1 MMTTSAS
8 LINSQP
14 TTPPF
19 DADKA
24 EAFVGRLLATLN
36 AGGLSMMISI
46 GHRTHL
52 FDALAELPPATS
64 QQIAAA
70 AGLHERYV
78 REWLNA
84 MTVGGIIHYEAPH
97 QTYHLPAEH
106 AAFLTRAVKA
116 DNFAVYFQ
124 HIGSLGSVEAEIA
137 DCFFNGGGVPYSH
150 FPRFHEVMAED
161 SGLTIVDALEDH
173 ILPAIPEVVERLAR
187 GIEVLDIGCGQ
198 GRAITKLARLF
209 PASQFTGYDLLPEV
223 VTVAN
228 AQVQAEGLN
237 NVQFKV
243 QDAEQIDECDHY
255 DLITTFDA
263 IHDQAHPDIVLRNI
277 HRALRSDGVYLMQD
291 IGASSHVDQNLEHPL
306 APFLYTISC
315 MHCMTVSLAAGG
327 MGLGTMWGRELALK
341 MLKEA
346 GFQQIDRL
354 ELTHD
359 PMNDYYVIRKG
370 GM

>member
-1 MMTTSAS
+1 MTTQAA
-8 LINSQP
+8 LTNNQP

-24 EAFVGRLLATLN
+24 EAFAGSLLATLN

-52 FDALAELPPATS
+52 FDVLAELPPATS

-70 AGLHERYV
+70 ASLHERYV

-84 MTVGGIIHYEAPH
+84 MTVGDIIHYEPTH
-97 QTYHLPAEH
+97 KTYHLPAEH
-106 AAFLTRAVKA
+106 AAFLTRAAKS

-124 HIGSLGSVEAEIA
+124 HIGSLGSVEEEIA
-137 DCFFNGGGVPYSH
+137 DCFFKGGGVPYAK
-150 FPRFHEVMAED
+150 FPRFHAVMAED
-161 SGLTIVDALEDH
+161 SGGTVVDALEEH
-173 ILPAIPEVVERLAR
+173 ILPAIPSLINRLAA
-187 GIEVLDIGCGQ
+187 GIQVLDIGCGQ
-198 GRAITKLARLF
+198 GRAISKLAHLF
-209 PASQFTGYDLLPEV
+209 PASQFTGYDLSEE
-223 VTVAN
+223 TIAVAQSQTRDLSN
-228 AQVQAEGLN
+228 I
-237 NVQFKV
+237 QFCV
-243 QDAEQIDECDHY
+243 QDAAQIAECDRY

-263 IHDQAHPDIVLRNI
+263 IHDQARPDILLRNI

-291 IGASSHVDQNLEHPL
+291 IRASSHVDQNLEHPV

-327 MGLGTMWGRELALK
+327 MGLGAMWGRETALQ

-346 GFQQIDRL
+346 GFQQIDL
-354 ELTHD
+354 KELTHD

-370 GM
+370 GV

>member
-1 MMTTSAS
+1 MTTQAAF
-8 LINSQP
+8 INHQP

-24 EAFVGRLLATLN
+24 EAFADRLLATLN

-52 FDALAELPPATS
+52 FDVLAELPPATS

-70 AGLHERYV
+70 ANLHERYV

-84 MTVGGIIHYEAPH
+84 MTVGGIIHYAPTH

-106 AAFLTRAVKA
+106 AAFLTRAAKS

-124 HIGSLGSVEAEIA
+124 HVGGLGSVEAEIA
-137 DCFFNGGGVPYSH
+137 DCFVNGGGVPYSH

-161 SGLTIVDALEDH
+161 SGLTIVDALETH
-173 ILPAIPEVVERLAR
+173 ILSAIPELAERLAQ

-198 GRAITKLARLF
+198 GRAMTKLARMF
-209 PASQFTGYDLLPEV
+209 PTSEFTGYDFVPEV
-223 VTVAN
+223 VATAN
-228 AQVQAEGLN
+228 AQAEAEGLR
-237 NVQFKV
+237 NVRFQV
-243 QDAEQIDECDHY
+243 QDAAQIAERDRY

-263 IHDQAHPDIVLRNI
+263 VHDQARPDIVLHNI
-277 HRALRSDGVYLMQD
+277 YRALGSDGMYFMQD
-291 IGASSHVDQNLEHPL
+291 VRASSYVDQNLEHPL

-327 MGLGTMWGRELALK
+327 LGLGTMWGRETALQ
-341 MLKEA
+341 MLQEA
-346 GFQQIDRL
+346 GFQHIDRQ
-354 ELTHD
+354 ELPHD

-370 GM
+370 GG